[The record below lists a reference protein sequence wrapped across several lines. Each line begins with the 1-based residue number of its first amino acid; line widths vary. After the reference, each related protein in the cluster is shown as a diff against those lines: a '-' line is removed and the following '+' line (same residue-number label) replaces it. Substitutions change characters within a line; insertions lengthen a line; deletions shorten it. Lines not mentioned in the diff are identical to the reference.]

1 MVGGHQWR
9 LLIRISFFLDP
20 NGKEVKEPHEESN
33 QTEDDKVTLT
43 LPFEAQVVPATEAPA
58 PELNNDQ
65 SSSDDVTF
73 ETKELIEEERISEAQ
88 KERAKSRGMS
98 LLMEAQKRITDEPK
112 TGKLF
117 AFLQILTASFGAF
130 AHGGNDVRY
139 TSITQMIVFN
149 E

>member
-9 LLIRISFFLDP
+9 LLIRIFFFLDP
-20 NGKEVKEPHEESN
+20 NDKEVKEPHEESN

-43 LPFEAQVVPATEAPA
+43 LPSEAQVVPATEAP
-58 PELNNDQ
+58 
-65 SSSDDVTF
+65 SDDVTF
-73 ETKELIEEERISEAQ
+73 ETKELIEEEGISEAQ
-88 KERAKSRGMS
+88 KEQAKSRGMS

-139 TSITQMIVFN
+139 ASITQMIVFN